1 MVTARD
7 GVEEYRT
14 LAERPEPDYAL
25 GAGWRALRL
34 SSVVLGLIPVLM
46 VLQTVLGG
54 GAAGEGRDAGL
65 AWTAALT
72 WAVCVVG
79 PAVLSRFPQVFN
91 YPTMLTSENVQ
102 RLYRL
107 GAVTMILVAAGC
119 TVTLWGVTATLGLPA
134 GWLSWVGIAG
144 LTAAVIWAVRASLRA

>member
-1 MVTARD
+1 MAARD

-14 LAERPEPDYAL
+14 LAERPAPEVTL

-34 SSVVLGLIPVLM
+34 SSVVAGLVPVLM
-46 VLQTVLGG
+46 ILQAVLGR
-54 GAAGEGRDAGL
+54 GAAGDGPDAGL
-65 AWTAALT
+65 AGTAALT
-72 WAVCVVG
+72 WAGCVVG
-79 PAVLSRFPQVFN
+79 PAVLSRFPRVFD

-107 GAVTMILVAAGC
+107 GTLTMILVAAGC
-119 TVTLWGVTATLGLPA
+119 AVTLWGMTAALGLPT

-144 LTAAVIWAVRASLRA
+144 LAAVVIWAVRASLRA